1 MNETTHTKTTA
12 EEHAEREH
20 AERSSSQLGSLAL
33 CAGFRPKQT
42 KKIHWVTAQGN
53 RGHAA
58 LDSGDDSDLES
69 DFEALMVRRAE
80 RYSRSLPLASRE
92 FQEMRI
98 ETIEGRWGYTD
109 RLRIRAKCAGSLQD
123 LVEGSW
129 QVADSDEADL
139 LDWKFVAKDHV
150 VDAEINLQGKDYV
163 VGIFKDPQ
171 FAFLNTI
178 HVHFVETRFDEVTT
192 ATYTRDDIPRLELE
206 IYAVLM
212 RARNTDRCDFDTATL
227 KPHYDTCKYC
237 ARAGVDCRALDNIAD
252 ALGRA
257 YDPEEYGKTP
267 ELPKEVHSS
276 KAKDP
281 VVRAQLQD
289 LAGLMEVYSKSVRHN
304 NLQAA
309 LDNEKDTPT
318 GYEIDWSKGKRYVTS
333 HDALRLVAK
342 EFGLTDSDLVEC
354 STVGWTKLEKLLKL
368 RAPSGK
374 KSSAVEDFGNRLVEL
389 GATERPEPTPKLRKV
404 HTE

>member
-1 MNETTHTKTTA
+1 MNETTPTKTAA
-12 EEHAEREH
+12 EVHAERPH
-20 AERSSSQLGSLAL
+20 AERSSSQLGELVM
-33 CAGFRPKQT
+33 CAGFR
-42 KKIHWVTAQGN
+42 KKPTLKVHWVTAQGN

-58 LDSGDDSDLES
+58 LDSGDDDDLES

-80 RYSRSLPLASRE
+80 RYSRSLPVASRE
-92 FQEMRI
+92 FQEQRF

-109 RLRIRAKCAGSLQD
+109 RLRIRANVLSKIHD
-123 LVEGSW
+123 EYVVE
-129 QVADSDEADL
+129 DSDEADL
-139 LDWKFVAKDHV
+139 LDWKFVAAKHV

-163 VGIFKDPQ
+163 VAIFEDPM
-171 FAFLNTI
+171 FAFLNKI

-192 ATYTRDDIPRLELE
+192 ATYTRADIPRLKLE

-212 RARNTDRCDFDTATL
+212 RARNTDRSDFDTTTL

-257 YDPEEYGKTP
+257 YDPEHYGKTP
-267 ELPKEVHSS
+267 ALPQEVHSS
-276 KAKDP
+276 KVKDP
-281 VVRAQLQD
+281 AQRAQLQE
-289 LAGLMEVYSKSVRHN
+289 LAGLMKVYSESVHYN

-309 LDNEKDTPT
+309 LDDEKNTPT

-333 HDALRLVAK
+333 HAALQVVAK
-342 EFGLTDSDLVEC
+342 EFGLTDSDLIEV